1 MMTYTQPTPAQTLS
15 KASASIAMGAIVTF
29 AAFAFMDYLISSDE
43 RAPAEVKPP
52 IVFEIMQDRPDSETK
67 IKTRPLPPPPQPKA
81 QPPRPQTMTPAEV
94 TGPQIGIGGPEIEF
108 ENTPINTAFVAQQ
121 DTGATPI
128 VRIDPKYPV
137 DAARDGKEGWVEMAF
152 SIDKAGN
159 VIDAT
164 VINAE
169 PKRIFNREALRAL
182 KGWKYRPKIENGQ
195 AVVQTGLQ
203 VVLEFKI
210 QQEG

>member
-1 MMTYTQPTPAQTLS
+1 MMTYTMPTPAQTMT
-15 KASASIAMGAIVTF
+15 KVSASIAIGAAVTL

-52 IVFEIMQDRPDSETK
+52 IEFEIMQDRPDSDVEVK
-67 IKTRPLPPPPQPKA
+67 PRQLPEPPQPKA
-81 QPPRPQTMTPAEV
+81 QPPRPQSMTPAEV
-94 TGPQIGIGGPEIEF
+94 AGPQIGIGGPEIEF
-108 ENTPINTAFVAQQ
+108 DNTPVNTTFAAQQ

-137 DAARDGKEGWVEMAF
+137 DAARDGKEGWVEMSF

-159 VIDAT
+159 VIDAK

-169 PKRIFNREALRAL
+169 PRRLFNREALRAL

-195 AVVQTGLQ
+195 AVVQSGLQ

>member
-15 KASASIAMGAIVTF
+15 KASASIAIGAVVTL
-29 AAFAFMDYLISSDE
+29 AAFAFMDYLISSDD

>member
-1 MMTYTQPTPAQTLS
+1 MMTYTQPTPVQTLS
-15 KASASIAMGAIVTF
+15 KASASIAIGAVVTL

-43 RAPAEVKPP
+43 RVPAEVKPP
-52 IVFEIMQDRPDSETK
+52 IVLEIMQDRPDTEVK
-67 IKTRPLPPPPQPKA
+67 IKTRPLPPPPQPKV

-108 ENTPINTAFVAQQ
+108 DNAPVNTQFVTPK
-121 DTGATPI
+121 DSGATAI
-128 VRIDPKYPV
+128 VRVDPKYPIE
-137 DAARDGKEGWVEMAF
+137 AAREGTEGWVDLAF

-159 VIDAT
+159 VIDAQ

>member
-15 KASASIAMGAIVTF
+15 KASASIAIGAVITL

-43 RAPAEVKPP
+43 RAPAEVQSP
-52 IVFEIMQDRPDSETK
+52 IVLEIMQDRPDSEVK

-81 QPPRPQTMTPAEV
+81 QPPRPQNMAPAEV

-108 ENTPINTAFVAQQ
+108 ENTPVNTAFVAQQ

-128 VRIDPKYPV
+128 VRIDPKYPIE
-137 DAARDGKEGWVEMAF
+137 AARDGKEGWVEMAF

-159 VIDAT
+159 VIDAK

-169 PKRIFNREALRAL
+169 PKRLFNREALRAL

-195 AVVQTGLQ
+195 AVVQSGLQ

>member
-15 KASASIAMGAIVTF
+15 KASASIAIGAVVTL
-29 AAFAFMDYLISSDE
+29 AAFAFMDYLISSDD
-43 RAPAEVKPP
+43 RAPAEVQPP
-52 IVFEIMQDRPDSETK
+52 IVLEIMQDRPDSETK

-108 ENTPINTAFVAQQ
+108 ENTPINTTFVAQQ